1 MIRTVN
7 VTTLRLCAMVFTL
20 SWVGFGSA
28 QDMRDH
34 WIFGPGNHVRFTP
47 SGPVYLGQVPMR
59 STEGVSSISDSLG
72 NLVAYAYPGAVFHA
86 GFDTVVN
93 GVLDWS
99 CLLPGGRGSSTTQ
112 GSMFLPGEQG
122 LWHLFT
128 IRGDS
133 TGCGRYLYHD
143 SIRISSTTGMAELVS
158 PSRKPVLPIQVSE
171 RLTAIRHG
179 NGIDWWILTTNAKGP
194 SMAFYNNVNIF
205 KLTNFGLAF
214 VDSSLIRTGLAVGE
228 MVASP
233 YGTIIAIANVL
244 GTGDTL
250 DNSLSLIRFDRCNGE
265 ISEQRVIDFNRGMYS
280 VEFSSNSKYI
290 YVSTGDNS
298 AVDCG
303 IFQLEVEDSLSV
315 PQRVYDCRDQLGRV
329 VGQMER
335 GPDSKIYF
343 TVANNT
349 FDPLVGYLNTI
360 FRPDSSGESS
370 QVIEAYLPIGV
381 PTDVYVSLPN
391 HPNYYLGPDPRC
403 SGDTTTTDTTSA
415 IAPMQEALSWK
426 VYPTVS
432 EGTVTVETSSPGGD
446 ITVLDAMGRTVMR
459 TAMEGGRLRLDSS
472 NWPSG
477 SYRVVLMRDGLYLG
491 SRTVFKP

>member
-1 MIRTVN
+1 
-7 VTTLRLCAMVFTL
+7 MVFTL
-20 SWVGFGSA
+20 SWVGLGSA

-34 WIFGPGNHVRFTP
+34 WIFGPGNHVQFTP

-72 NLVAYAYPGAVFHA
+72 NLVAYAYPGAVFHT
-86 GFDTVVN
+86 GFDTATN
-93 GVLDWS
+93 GALKWP
-99 CLLPGGRGSSTTQ
+99 CLFDRGSTTTQ
-112 GSMFLPGEQG
+112 GSMLVPGEQG

-133 TGCGRYLYHD
+133 AGCGRYLYHD
-143 SIRISSTTGMAELVS
+143 SIRISPTTGLAELIS
-158 PSRKPVLPIQVSE
+158 PSLNPVLPIQVSE

-179 NGIDWWILTTNAKGP
+179 NGKDWWILTTNAIGP
-194 SMAFYNNVNIF
+194 SLALSDHM
-205 KLTNFGLAF
+205 LMLRLGLGGISF
-214 VDSSLIRTGLAVGE
+214 VDSFAMSTISIMGE
-228 MVASP
+228 MVASSD
-233 YGTIIAIANVL
+233 G
-244 GTGDTL
+244 
-250 DNSLSLIRFDRCNGE
+250 SLIAVASLFSYGLFVDGLVLFDFDRCDGKFYE
-265 ISEQRVIDFNRGMYS
+265 KRVLDFNRGMYS
-280 VEFSSNSKYI
+280 VEFSSSGELV
-290 YVSTGDNS
+290 YVSTDGRS
-298 AVDCG
+298 TIDCG
-303 IFQLEVEDSLSV
+303 IFQLEAEDSLAV
-315 PQRVYDCRDQLGRV
+315 PQRIYDCRDQLGRV

-335 GPDSKIYF
+335 GPDGRIYF
-343 TVANNT
+343 TVGNNT
-349 FDPLVGYLNTI
+349 FDPLIGFLNTI
-360 FRPDSSGESS
+360 FHPDSSGDASH
-370 QVIEAYLPIGV
+370 VIEAYLPIGFSSN
-381 PTDVYVSLPN
+381 VYLSLPN

-415 IAPMQEALSWK
+415 IAPVPEALSWK
-426 VYPTVS
+426 VYPTLS